1 MTKERTSLSLEP
13 EVAAYLK
20 QDQINASG
28 LVNNLVEKQMT
39 GGLDDGS
46 KHLITLRLKQVRS
59 EIESLESRVENKRA
73 EEEHLESLLEQHE
86 QEAAQDKEAM
96 WSDALSVLDIQNVGG
111 TTVIKT
117 EDRFIES
124 WADRLGLSI
133 DEFKSEAIAR
143 SEEHNG

>member
-28 LVNNLVEKQMT
+28 LVNNLIEKQMA

-73 EEEHLESLLEQHE
+73 EEQHLESLLEQHE

>member
-124 WADRLGLSI
+124 WAERLGLSI